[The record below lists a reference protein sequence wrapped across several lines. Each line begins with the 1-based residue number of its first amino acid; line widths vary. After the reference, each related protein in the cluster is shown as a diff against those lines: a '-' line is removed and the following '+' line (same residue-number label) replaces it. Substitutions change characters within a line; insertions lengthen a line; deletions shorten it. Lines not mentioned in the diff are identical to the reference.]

1 MLLHCVFSF
10 WVVLFEDADVWG
22 TLDAVVSLVVSCHPG
37 GSLAV
42 FSVTA
47 WEKEVAIVLLQPF
60 PFRALLPGLS
70 SRCLLG
76 VQGATGAPAPLPG
89 PLLPS

>member
-1 MLLHCVFSF
+1 M
-10 WVVLFEDADVWG
+10 LFEDADTWE

-47 WEKEVAIVLLQPF
+47 WEKEVALVLLQPF
-60 PFRALLPGLS
+60 PFRGLLTSLS

-76 VQGATGAPAPLPG
+76 VQGGIGAPAPLPG